1 MDRHVDDKQ
10 PKGFADRT
18 FEGGLPTMLGCLAI
32 PVVGILAAI
41 LALSQCSKT
50 DTVANTATTVAA
62 AEQTASPS
70 PSYTADQRSMIC
82 RAGIAAVFGRE
93 PKTMT
98 ARDLGDD
105 VTRVEYRR
113 PDDHK
118 LWKSD
123 CRIAGDRIVWR
134 GVDAFGDNGP
144 GRWRDGPDDESLT
157 FKIDGRA
164 VTTASSD
171 GSSASETYRF

>member
-1 MDRHVDDKQ
+1 MSQNDRSEQ

-32 PVVGILAAI
+32 PVVGIVGAI

-50 DTVANTATTVAA
+50 DTVASATTAA
-62 AEQTASPS
+62 PAEQTTS
-70 PSYTADQRSMIC
+70 PSYTADERSMIC
-82 RAGIAAVFGRE
+82 RAGVAAVFGRD

-98 ARDLGDD
+98 VRDLGGD

-118 LWKSD
+118 VWKSD
-123 CRIAGDRIVWR
+123 CRIDDDRIVWR

-144 GRWRDGPDDESLT
+144 GRWRNGPDDETLT

-171 GSSASETYRF
+171 GSSASETYNF

>member
-1 MDRHVDDKQ
+1 
-10 PKGFADRT
+10 
-18 FEGGLPTMLGCLAI
+18 MLGCLAI
-32 PVVGILAAI
+32 PVVGVLAAI
-41 LALSQCSKT
+41 LAVSQCSKT
-50 DTVANTATTVAA
+50 DTVANTDTPSAA
-62 AEQTASPS
+62 AEQTAS

-82 RAGIAAVFGRE
+82 RAGIAAVFGRD
-93 PKTMT
+93 PKAMT
-98 ARDLGDD
+98 VRDLGGD

-123 CRIAGDRIVWR
+123 CRIDADRIVWR
-134 GVDAFGDNGP
+134 GVDAFGGNGP